1 MPNAAFTSLFE
12 DALVGARLLRE
23 LPSFL
28 RHPITVEAAGAAL
41 RQRLEH
47 RDAIFLSLV
56 KGAIYGNPTSPYRPL
71 LTHAG
76 CEYEDLERL
85 VRQDGVEG
93 ALHVLYRHGVY
104 LTAEEF
110 KGRRPVVRGNVT
122 IAVRP
127 DHFRNPGSAG
137 QVPVRSSGSG
147 GPATSV
153 LINLAYLR
161 DRAANTCLTLD
172 ARGGN
177 EWAHASWGVPGAG
190 GVIGLLV
197 YSGFGGH
204 TAQWFSQIPW
214 TARALSRRYRWSVR
228 LLRWASLAAMVPLPN
243 PRYVPLENP
252 RLIVHWMANVLRS
265 GGTPHVRTS
274 SSCAVRLCQAATAA
288 GISLLGAQFTVGGEP
303 MTDARRTVIGQA
315 GATAIPG
322 YGAIEAGS
330 IGDGC
335 LAPEVSDDMHLFHD
349 RHAVI
354 RLETE
359 RERGIPSGALL
370 LSSLRSTAPLIL
382 LNVSLGDQ
390 AVLSR
395 RACGCPLERLGWTTH
410 LQQIRSFEKLTAA
423 GMTFLDTDVLRVL
436 EEVLPARFGG
446 GPTHYQL
453 LEEETEDGRPCLR
466 LLVHPAIG
474 ALDLDAVAEAFLTAI
489 SAGPGGERVMG
500 LVWRDAK
507 LLRVE
512 RREPLVTGSG
522 KILHLIRAKSATQPN
537 AQGGGSAARKKR
549 LG

>member
-1 MPNAAFTSLFE
+1 LVE
-12 DALVGARLLRE
+12 DARVGARLLRE

-41 RQRLEH
+41 RQRFEH
-47 RDAIFLSLV
+47 RGATFLSLV
-56 KGAIYGNPTSPYRPL
+56 KRAICGNPTSPYHPL
-71 LTHAG
+71 LNHAG
-76 CEYEDLERL
+76 CEYEDIERL

-93 ALHVLYRHGVY
+93 ALRVLYRHGVY
-104 LTAEEF
+104 LTVEEF

-122 IAVRP
+122 IDVRP
-127 DHFRNPGSAG
+127 DQFRNPGSAG
-137 QVPVRSSGSG
+137 HVPVRSSGSG

-161 DRAANTCLTLD
+161 DRAVNTCLTLD

-190 GVIGLLV
+190 GMIGLLV
-197 YSGFGGH
+197 YSGFGGR
-204 TAQWFSQIPW
+204 TVQWFSQIRW
-214 TARALSRRYRWSVR
+214 TARTLSRRYRWSVR
-228 LLRWASLAAMVPLPN
+228 LLRWASLAAMIPLLS
-243 PRYVPLENP
+243 PRYVPLEDP
-252 RLIVHWMANVLRS
+252 RLIVDWMADVLRS

-274 SSCAVRLCQAATAA
+274 SSGAVRLCQAATAA
-288 GISLLGAQFTVGGEP
+288 GISLLGAQFTVDGEP
-303 MTDARRTVIGQA
+303 MTDARRTVIGRA

-335 LAPEVSDDMHLFHD
+335 LAPEVADDMHLFHD

-359 RERGIPSGALL
+359 REREMPSGALL
-370 LSSLRSTAPLIL
+370 FSSLRSTAPLVL

-423 GMTFLDTDVLRVL
+423 GMTFLDTNVLRVL

-453 LEEETEDGRPCLR
+453 LEEEAEDGQPCLR

-474 ALDLDAVAEAFLTAI
+474 ALDLDAVAETFFTAI
-489 SAGPGGERVMG
+489 SAGSGGEKVMG
-500 LVWRDAK
+500 LVWRNAK

-512 RREPLVTGSG
+512 RRVPLVTGSG
-522 KILHLIRAKSATQPN
+522 KILHLIRSRSAPPRNTHD
-537 AQGGGSAARKKR
+537 GDSAAWGKA